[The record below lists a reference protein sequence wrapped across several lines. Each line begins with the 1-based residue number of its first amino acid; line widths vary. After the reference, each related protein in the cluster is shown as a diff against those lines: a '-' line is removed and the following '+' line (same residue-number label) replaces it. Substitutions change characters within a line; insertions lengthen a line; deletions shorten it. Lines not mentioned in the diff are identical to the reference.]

1 MAALP
6 VITDVFRCALNWQES
21 GGQVA
26 TNVIHIKDESGAATA
41 STIMTA
47 LDNAAAGGMWACV
60 VPTAQVVDVGITP
73 LDGTTATQ
81 HFTPPTPSH
90 WTGQNG
96 TQFVP
101 QVSAIVKLSTGD
113 RGRSKRG
120 RIFLPFIAESSIAN
134 GVLDSTQ
141 AAAMQTEWNDFQ
153 DDLGAGTPS
162 CLLVVAS
169 YKLGT
174 ATTAIE
180 PIQVEGILGTQRRR
194 QGRLRGA

>member
-1 MAALP
+1 
-6 VITDVFRCALNWQES
+6 
-21 GGQVA
+21 VA
-26 TNVIHIKDESGAATA
+26 TNVIHIHDLAGGHTS
-41 STIMTA
+41 SDIMTT
-47 LDNAAAGGMWACV
+47 LDAAASGGMWACV
-60 VPTAQVVDVGITP
+60 VPTAQVTDVGITP

-81 HFTPPTPSH
+81 HFTPATPSH

-101 QVSAIVKLSTGD
+101 QVAVVVKLSTGD

-120 RIFLPFIAESSIAN
+120 RIFLPFVAESSIDN
-134 GVLDSTQ
+134 GFLDATQ

-153 DDLGAGTPS
+153 DDLGASAVS

-169 YKLGT
+169 YKL
-174 ATTAIE
+174 ASQTTAVE
-180 PIQVEGILGTQRRR
+180 PIQVETVLGTQRRR